1 MVKTN
6 GLLIKK
12 KSDWKSPPR
21 PNPTTLENK
30 MDLHKLA
37 VFCKVIELK
46 SFTRAAEAMFLSQ
59 PTISEHIRALEQE
72 TGQRLINRLGRSSA
86 TLDSH
91 GTLASLPGGREI
103 KASEAGKILF
113 SYARKMLRLQQEAL
127 EALGHYSGNLAGRMA
142 IGAGTIPG
150 AYILPEKI
158 GAFKKTHP
166 DITITLR
173 IAGSR
178 TIASEILSGELEMG
192 ILGAQWRENGL
203 IWQEIFSDELIL
215 TVAAGHPWATL
226 REISLEQLRTE
237 PFIMRDHS
245 SGTRRAMG
253 QILEQ
258 HGLNPAHLNVVAE
271 MGTTEAIRQSV
282 KAAIGVSILSSQAVR
297 EDIAHGSLAAVAIQG
312 VRMIRPFYMVT
323 RKNQAL
329 SPLCTAF
336 IEAIEKKDQE

>member
-1 MVKTN
+1 
-6 GLLIKK
+6 
-12 KSDWKSPPR
+12 
-21 PNPTTLENK
+21 

-46 SFTRAAEAMFLSQ
+46 SFTRAAEAMLLSQ
-59 PTISEHIRALEQE
+59 PTISEHIRSLEQE

-86 TLDSH
+86 IPGSS
-91 GTLASLPGGREI
+91 GTWASLPGGREI
-103 KASEAGKILF
+103 RASEAGKILY

-127 EALGHYSGNLAGRMA
+127 EALGDYSGNLAGRMA

-158 GAFKKTHP
+158 GTFKKSHP
-166 DITITLR
+166 DITISLH
-173 IAGSR
+173 ISGSR
-178 TIASEILSGELEMG
+178 TIANEILSGEIEMG
-192 ILGAQWRENGL
+192 ILGAQWRETGL

-215 TVAAGHPWATL
+215 TVAANHPWARQRQIT
-226 REISLEQLRTE
+226 LEQLTEE

-245 SGTRRAMG
+245 SGTRRAVT

-258 HGLNPAHLNVVAE
+258 HGLNPAHLKVVAE
-271 MGTTEAIRQSV
+271 MGTTEAIRQSI
-282 KAAIGVSILSSQAVR
+282 KASIGISILSSQAVR
-297 EDIAHGSLAAVAIQG
+297 DDIIHGSLVAVAIAG
-312 VRMIRPFYMVT
+312 VKMIRPFYMVT

-336 IEAIEKKDQE
+336 IQTLTDASDDQPLKPEP

>member
-1 MVKTN
+1 
-6 GLLIKK
+6 
-12 KSDWKSPPR
+12 
-21 PNPTTLENK
+21 

-37 VFCKVIELK
+37 IYCKVIELK
-46 SFTRAAEAMFLSQ
+46 SFTRAAAAMSLSQ

-72 TGQRLINRLGRSSA
+72 TGQRLINRLGRSS
-86 TLDSH
+86 
-91 GTLASLPGGREI
+91 GGREI
-103 KASEAGKILF
+103 RASEAGKILY

-158 GAFKKTHP
+158 GAFKKSHP

-173 IAGSR
+173 ITGSR
-178 TIASEILSGELEMG
+178 TIANEILSGELEMG

-215 TVAAGHPWATL
+215 TVAAGHPWAKL
-226 REISLEQLRTE
+226 REISLEQLRAE
-237 PFIMRDHS
+237 PFIIRDHS

-271 MGTTEAIRQSV
+271 MGTTEAIRQSI
-282 KAAIGVSILSSQAVR
+282 KAAIGISILSSHAVR
-297 EDIAHGSLAAVAIQG
+297 EDIAHGSLVAVAIQG
-312 VRMIRPFYMVT
+312 VTMIRPFYMVT
-323 RKNQAL
+323 RKNQTL

-336 IEAIEKKDQE
+336 IETIGRENQK

>member
-1 MVKTN
+1 MTDSATTK
-6 GLLIKK
+6 LQH
-12 KSDWKSPPR
+12 PR
-21 PNPTTLENK
+21 GK

-37 VFCKVIELK
+37 IYCKVIELK

-72 TGQRLINRLGRSSA
+72 IGQRLINRLGR
-86 TLDSH
+86 
-91 GTLASLPGGREI
+91 EI
-103 KASEAGKILF
+103 RVSEAGNILY

-158 GAFKKTHP
+158 GAFKKSYP

-173 IAGSR
+173 IAGSK
-178 TIASEILSGELEMG
+178 TIANEILSGELEMG

-203 IWQEIFSDELIL
+203 IWQELFSDELIL
-215 TVAAGHPWATL
+215 AVAADHPWAKK
-226 REISLEQLRTE
+226 RKISLQQLSEE

-245 SGTRRAMG
+245 SGTRRAVDR
-253 QILEQ
+253 ILEQ
-258 HGLNPAHLNVVAE
+258 HGRKSAQLNVVAE
-271 MGTTEAIRQSV
+271 MGTTEAIRQSI
-282 KAAIGVSILSSQAVR
+282 KAAIGVSILSSRAVR
-297 EDIAHGSLAAVAIQG
+297 DDIAHGSLVEVAIEG
-312 VRMIRPFYMVT
+312 VKMIRPFYMVT

-336 IEAIEKKDQE
+336 IETLTEEGSLKR

>member
-1 MVKTN
+1 
-6 GLLIKK
+6 
-12 KSDWKSPPR
+12 
-21 PNPTTLENK
+21 

-37 VFCKVIELK
+37 VYCKVIELK
-46 SFTRAAEAMFLSQ
+46 SFTRAATAMSLSQ

-86 TLDSH
+86 IPGSN

-103 KASEAGKILF
+103 KASEAGNILY

-158 GAFKKTHP
+158 GAFKKSHP

-173 IAGSR
+173 IAGSK
-178 TIASEILSGELEMG
+178 TIANEILSGELEMG

-203 IWQEIFSDELIL
+203 TWQEIFNDELIV
-215 TVAAGHPWATL
+215 TVAAGHPWAQL
-226 REISLEQLRTE
+226 REISIEQLRAE
-237 PFIMRDHS
+237 PFIMRDRS

-271 MGTTEAIRQSV
+271 MGTTEAIRQSI
-282 KAAIGVSILSSQAVR
+282 KAAIGISILSSQAVR
-297 EDIAHGSLAAVAIQG
+297 EDIAHGSLVAVAIQG
-312 VRMIRPFYMVT
+312 VKMIRPFYMVT

-336 IEAIEKKDQE
+336 IETIGRKERAEELTRPA

>member
-1 MVKTN
+1 
-6 GLLIKK
+6 
-12 KSDWKSPPR
+12 
-21 PNPTTLENK
+21 

-46 SFTRAAEAMFLSQ
+46 SFTRAAEAMLLSQ
-59 PTISEHIRALEQE
+59 PTVSEHIRSLEQE
-72 TGQRLINRLGRSSA
+72 TGQRLINRLGR
-86 TLDSH
+86 
-91 GTLASLPGGREI
+91 EI
-103 KASEAGKILF
+103 RVSEAGNILYG
-113 SYARKMLRLQQEAL
+113 YAGKMLRLQQEAL
-127 EALGHYSGNLAGRMA
+127 ESLGHYAGTLAGRMA

-158 GAFKKTHP
+158 GAFKKSHP

-173 IAGSR
+173 ITGSR
-178 TIASEILSGELEMG
+178 TIANEILSGELEMG
-192 ILGAQWRENGL
+192 ILGAQWREKSL

-215 TVAAGHPWATL
+215 TVAASHPWARQQQITL
-226 REISLEQLRTE
+226 AQLAEE

-245 SGTRRAMG
+245 SGTRRAVT

-271 MGTTEAIRQSV
+271 MGTTEAIRQSI
-282 KAAIGVSILSSQAVR
+282 KAAIGISILSSQAVR
-297 EDIAHGSLAAVAIQG
+297 DDIIHGSLVAVAIQG
-312 VRMIRPFYMVT
+312 VKMIRPFYMVT

-336 IEAIEKKDQE
+336 IQTLTATEDHTGS

>member
-1 MVKTN
+1 
-6 GLLIKK
+6 
-12 KSDWKSPPR
+12 
-21 PNPTTLENK
+21 

-37 VFCKVIELK
+37 IFCKVFELK

-72 TGQRLINRLGRSSA
+72 IGQQLINRF
-86 TLDSH
+86 
-91 GTLASLPGGREI
+91 GREI
-103 KASEAGKILF
+103 RTSEAGNILY
-113 SYARKMLRLQQEAL
+113 SYAIKMLRLQQEAL
-127 EALGHYSGNLAGRMA
+127 EALGHYSGTLAGRMA

-158 GAFKKTHP
+158 GAFKKSYP

-178 TIASEILSGELEMG
+178 TIANEILSGELEMG

-215 TVAAGHPWATL
+215 AVHAGHPWAKL
-226 REISLEQLRTE
+226 REISLEQLKAE

-245 SGTRRAMG
+245 SGTRRALS

-271 MGTTEAIRQSV
+271 MGTTEAIRQSI
-282 KAAIGVSILSSQAVR
+282 KAAIGISILSSQAVR
-297 EDIAHGSLAAVAIQG
+297 EDIAHGSLVAVAIQG
-312 VRMIRPFYMVT
+312 VTMIRPFYMVT

-336 IEAIEKKDQE
+336 IETIGKGNEVPAVSGRS

>member
-1 MVKTN
+1 
-6 GLLIKK
+6 
-12 KSDWKSPPR
+12 
-21 PNPTTLENK
+21 

-37 VFCKVIELK
+37 VYCKVVELK
-46 SFTRAAEAMFLSQ
+46 SFTRAAEAMLLSQ

-72 TGQRLINRLGRSSA
+72 TGQRLINRLGR
-86 TLDSH
+86 
-91 GTLASLPGGREI
+91 EI
-103 KASEAGKILF
+103 RVSESGKILYG
-113 SYARKMLRLQQEAL
+113 YAQKMLRLQQEAL
-127 EALGHYSGNLAGRMA
+127 TSLGKYSGNLAGRMA

-158 GAFKKTHP
+158 GAFKKRYP

-178 TIASEILSGELEMG
+178 TIAGEILSGELEMG

-203 IWQEIFSDELIL
+203 IWQEIFTDELIL
-215 TVAAGHPWATL
+215 AVAANHPWATQPEP
-226 REISLEQLRTE
+226 REITLEQLSAE

-245 SGTRRAMG
+245 SGTRRAVA

-258 HGLNPAHLNVVAE
+258 QGLNPARLHVVAE
-271 MGTTEAIRQSV
+271 MGSTEAIRQSI

-297 EDIAHGSLAAVAIQG
+297 DDIAHGSLVAVALQG
-312 VRMIRPFYMVT
+312 IRMIRPFYMVT

-329 SPLCTAF
+329 TPLCTAF
-336 IEAIEKKDQE
+336 IQTLDTAL

>member
-1 MVKTN
+1 
-6 GLLIKK
+6 
-12 KSDWKSPPR
+12 
-21 PNPTTLENK
+21 

-37 VFCKVIELK
+37 VYCKVIELK
-46 SFTRAAEAMFLSQ
+46 SFTRAAKAMFLSQ

-72 TGQRLINRLGRSSA
+72 TGQHLIDRLGR
-86 TLDSH
+86 
-91 GTLASLPGGREI
+91 EI
-103 KASEAGKILF
+103 NTSEAGKILY

-127 EALGHYSGNLAGRMA
+127 AAMGHYSGNLAGRIA

-150 AYILPEKI
+150 AYVLPEKI
-158 GAFKKTHP
+158 GAFKKIYP

-178 TIASEILSGELEMG
+178 NIAGEILTGELEMG

-203 IWQEIFSDELIL
+203 IWQELFNDELIL
-215 TVAAGHPWATL
+215 AVAADHPWAKQ
-226 REISLEQLRTE
+226 REITLEQLTEE

-245 SGTRRAMG
+245 SGTRRAVT

-271 MGTTEAIRQSV
+271 MGTTEAIRQSI
-282 KAAIGVSILSSQAVR
+282 KAAIGISILSSQAVKD
-297 EDIAHGSLAAVAIQG
+297 DIAYGSLVEVTIQG
-312 VRMIRPFYMVT
+312 LKMIRPFYMVT
-323 RKNQAL
+323 RKNQTL

-336 IEAIEKKDQE
+336 IATLTSTADKNAAG

>member
-1 MVKTN
+1 
-6 GLLIKK
+6 
-12 KSDWKSPPR
+12 
-21 PNPTTLENK
+21 

-37 VFCKVIELK
+37 IYCKVIELK
-46 SFTRAAEAMFLSQ
+46 SFTKAAEAMFLSQ

-72 TGQRLINRLGRSSA
+72 TGQRLINRLG
-86 TLDSH
+86 H
-91 GTLASLPGGREI
+91 EI
-103 KASEAGKILF
+103 RTSEAGKILY

-142 IGAGTIPG
+142 MGAGTIPG

-158 GAFKKTHP
+158 GAFKKSHP
-166 DITITLR
+166 DITITLH

-178 TIASEILSGELEMG
+178 TIASEILSGELELG

-215 TVAAGHPWATL
+215 TVAAGHPWAKL
-226 REISLEQLRTE
+226 REISLEQLRAE

-245 SGTRRAMG
+245 SGTRRALSR
-253 QILEQ
+253 ILEQ

-282 KAAIGVSILSSQAVR
+282 KAAIGISILSSQAVR
-297 EDIAHGSLAAVAIQG
+297 EDIAHGILVEVAIQG
-312 VRMIRPFYMVT
+312 VTMIRPFYMVT

-336 IEAIEKKDQE
+336 IQTLTGTGDKNAGA

>member
-1 MVKTN
+1 
-6 GLLIKK
+6 
-12 KSDWKSPPR
+12 
-21 PNPTTLENK
+21 

-46 SFTRAAEAMFLSQ
+46 SFTRAATAMSLSQ

-86 TLDSH
+86 IPGSSDTRS
-91 GTLASLPGGREI
+91 LASGSLTWSSLPGGREI
-103 KASEAGKILF
+103 RASEAGKILYL
-113 SYARKMLRLQQEAL
+113 YAKRMLRLQQEAL

-158 GAFKKTHP
+158 GAFKKSHP

-178 TIASEILSGELEMG
+178 TIAGEILSGELEMG

-215 TVAAGHPWATL
+215 TVAAGHPWAKL
-226 REISLEQLRTE
+226 REISLEQLRAE
-237 PFIMRDHS
+237 PFIMRDES
-245 SGTRRAMG
+245 SGTRRALS

-282 KAAIGVSILSSQAVR
+282 KAAIGISILSSQAVR
-297 EDIAHGSLAAVAIQG
+297 EDIAHGSLVEIAMQG
-312 VRMIRPFYMVT
+312 VTMIRPFYMVT

-336 IEAIEKKDQE
+336 IETIDKGNEVPRCFG